1 MSVRLDTEALRRLG
15 ELAKRERKEI
25 STVARELIDEGWVF
39 LTLREYRQ
47 GKLSLGTMAK
57 RLKIPL
63 ADVIDLL
70 AELGVRS
77 PIEYDDYLKSYVSA
91 SEFVRD

>member
-1 MSVRLDTEALRRLG
+1 MGVPDA
-15 ELAKRERKEI
+15 
-25 STVARELIDEGWVF
+25 ARVSP
-39 LTLREYRQ
+39 RQ
-47 GKLSLGTMAK
+47 LSLGTVAK
-57 RLKIPL
+57 RLEMPL

-77 PIEYDDYLKSYVSA
+77 PIEYDDYLQSYASA

>member
-1 MSVRLDTEALRRLG
+1 M
-15 ELAKRERKEI
+15 
-25 STVARELIDEGWVF
+25 DEGWVF

-57 RLKIPL
+57 RLKMPL

-77 PIEYDDYLKSYVSA
+77 PIEFDDYLKSYASA